1 MSVFMQPLASYTVQ
15 SGTVANLGLA
25 NIPATYTDLLVIASF
40 KTFAGSAATN
50 NLYQWFNNDGSSLNT
65 ATRLWGTGSSTAS
78 NYQTATFPSIIS
90 LVNGAGS
97 PANTF
102 SSVSLYI
109 PNYTSNYAKQFI
121 CSVGTT
127 TNGTGQ
133 YSYRTAGKYA
143 NTTAINAIA
152 FQNDGGGF
160 TAGSTIDLYGIQ
172 KKGL

>member
-1 MSVFMQPLASYTVQ
+1 MSVFMQPLASYTVPV
-15 SGTVANLGLA
+15 GNTGNLGLA
-25 NIPATYTDLLVIASF
+25 NIPATYTDLLVIANFRVFS
-40 KTFAGSAATN
+40 GSASTN
-50 NLYQWFNNDGSSLNT
+50 NLYQWFNNDASSLNT
-65 ATRLWGTGSSTAS
+65 ATRLWGFGSSTAS

-109 PNYTSNYAKQFI
+109 PNYTSNFAKQFI
-121 CSVGTT
+121 ASVGTT

-143 NTTAINAIA
+143 NTVPINAIA

-160 TAGSTIDLYGIQ
+160 VAGSTIDLYGIL
-172 KKGL
+172 KKGV